1 MTEYKLEEMGVQEV
15 AEFLENFDFFTPAH
29 TTTYGKGGPYER
41 TYDYPDSHESGWF
54 AVEEYAE
61 SDEGFETPIGRLE
74 MVEQHG
80 GEGQGDQYWI
90 VIRLTQGKISRTFKK
105 EGWYA
110 SHHGHEFDGFNSDT
124 FSEVSQVQKTITV
137 WE

>member
-1 MTEYKLEEMGVQEV
+1 MTEYKLEEMDVQEI
-15 AEFLENFDFFTPAH
+15 AEFLENYHFSEDP
-29 TTTYGKGGPYER
+29 EDQ
-41 TYDYPDSHESGWF
+41 YDDDWAGWM
-54 AVEEYAE
+54 AVEECSYG
-61 SDEGFETPIGRLE
+61 DGHETPIGHLSL
-74 MVEQHG
+74 VDQHG

-90 VIRLTQGKISRTFKK
+90 VVRLTQGDVSRTFKK